1 MWHKMPYNTLL
12 LLFLLSLSFPAL
24 LPAGAAT
31 VLYVKPTKDTPC
43 PSEPCHTLDEYA
55 QNATRYFVSDTAI
68 EFLPGTYNLSKPLH
82 ISGINNLSLLVRNG
96 TRNATVI
103 WISRSEALH
112 FTHHATNKSGVYQLN
127 LVNSPVGSIPV
138 MPWEG
143 SVYVVVSEKN
153 ETRPTAGDVNVSS
166 YQCALNSLSGG
177 ACGCPSGLSL
187 SLGDPEYCLKCS
199 NIYLVLIIPFALA
212 GLALVFFIKVLNL
225 TVAEG
230 TINGLIFY
238 ANIVQ
243 ANQAV
248 FFPAE
253 ETNPLKVFIAW
264 LNLDLGITTCFFD
277 GLDAYWKTWL
287 QFVFLLHLWA
297 ITTLIIYLSRKFQAV
312 AKIIGNNSVPVLATL
327 IFLSYSKLL
336 YTIIVALSLSFQKFS
351 DNSTVAVWSFDGNIE
366 YLSGKHIPLF
376 LVALVVLLFLWLP
389 YTALLLFEQCI
400 QKLGY
405 YRIRRWM
412 LRLKP
417 FLDAYFGPLKGEHR
431 YWFGVLLIAR
441 AVLLLVSCFTNNP
454 SVNLLAVIT
463 VTVLL
468 LIHLPYDTHKV
479 AHPNGASKCIRFWG
493 GSYYRKPYLSLLET
507 SFLLNLVML
516 AAGSWYARS
525 TEGSQRAVVYTLV
538 GITFCQ
544 FIGIIILHG
553 YNQLKKLWHGRKRK
567 LQLASRADY
576 EPIPDQPAGLEDDHG
591 PPYQPMIQCR
601 ETLLE
606 DEDN

>member
-1 MWHKMPYNTLL
+1 M
-12 LLFLLSLSFPAL
+12 
-24 LPAGAAT
+24 
-31 VLYVKPTKDTPC
+31 LYVKPTEDTPC

-55 QNATRYFVSDTAI
+55 QYATRYFVSDTAI

-112 FTHHATNKSGVYQLN
+112 FTHHATNKSKVSQLL
-127 LVNSPVGSIPV
+127 LVISPVGSIPV
-138 MPWEG
+138 MPREG
-143 SVYVVVSEKN
+143 SVTVVVSEKN
-153 ETRPTAGDVNVSS
+153 ETRPMAGGLNVSS

-177 ACGCPSGLSL
+177 VCECPSGLSL

-212 GLALVFFIKVLNL
+212 GFALVFFIKVLNL
-225 TVAEG
+225 TIAEG

-238 ANIVQ
+238 VNIVQ
-243 ANQAV
+243 ANQTV

-253 ETNPLKVFIAW
+253 EANPLKVFIAW

-287 QFVFLLHLWA
+287 QFVFPLYLWA
-297 ITTLIIYLSRKFQAV
+297 ITSLIIYLSHKFQAV
-312 AKIIGNNSVPVLATL
+312 AKILGNNSVPVLATL

-336 YTIIVALSLSFQKFS
+336 YTIIAALSLSFQKVS
-351 DNSTVAVWSFDGNIE
+351 DNSTVAVWSFDGTIE

-376 LVALVVLLFLWLP
+376 LVAIVVLLFLWLP

-516 AAGSWYARS
+516 AAGSWYAQS

-544 FIGIIILHG
+544 FIGIIIFHG
-553 YNQLKKLWHGRKRK
+553 YNQLKRLWHGRKRK

>member
-1 MWHKMPYNTLL
+1 M
-12 LLFLLSLSFPAL
+12 
-24 LPAGAAT
+24 
-31 VLYVKPTKDTPC
+31 LYVKPTKDTPC

-55 QNATRYFVSDTAI
+55 QNATQYFVSDTAM
-68 EFLPGTYNLSKPLH
+68 EFLPGTHNLSKPLH
-82 ISGINNLSLLVRNG
+82 ISGINNLSLLVRN
-96 TRNATVI
+96 AT
-103 WISRSEALH
+103 
-112 FTHHATNKSGVYQLN
+112 TNLTAMKQYILS
-127 LVNSPVGSIPV
+127 LVFSPVGSIPV
-138 MPWEG
+138 MHWGG
-143 SVYVVVSEKN
+143 STVVVVSEKN
-153 ETRPTAGDVNVSS
+153 ETRPMAGDVNVSHY
-166 YQCALNSLSGG
+166 YQCALKYANSLSGG
-177 ACGCPSGLSL
+177 ARGCPSGLSL

-199 NIYLVLIIPFALA
+199 NIYLLLIIPFALA

-253 ETNPLKVFIAW
+253 ETSPLKVLIAW

-287 QFVFLLHLWA
+287 QFVFPVYLWA
-297 ITTLIIYLSRKFQAV
+297 ITTLIIYLSHKFQSV
-312 AKIIGNNSVPVLATL
+312 AKVIGINSVPVLATL

-336 YTIIVALSLSFQKFS
+336 YMIIAALSLSFRKVS
-351 DNSTVAVWSFDGNIE
+351 DNSTVAVWSFDENIE

-376 LVALVVLLFLWLP
+376 VVALVVLLFFWLP

-400 QKLGY
+400 QKISN

-431 YWFGVLLIAR
+431 YWFGVLLVAR
-441 AVLLLVSCFTNNP
+441 AVLLLVFCFTNDP
-454 SVNLLAVIT
+454 SINLLAVIT
-463 VTVLL
+463 VAVLL
-468 LIHLPYDTHKV
+468 LIHLPYDNHMMV
-479 AHPNGASKCIRFWG
+479 HPNGASKCIRFWG

-516 AAGSWYARS
+516 AAGSWYVRS
-525 TEGSQRAVVYTLV
+525 AEGSQRAVVYTFV
-538 GITFCQ
+538 SITFCQ
-544 FIGIIILHG
+544 FIGILILHG
-553 YNQLKKLWHGRKRK
+553 YNQLKKWWHGRKQK
-567 LQLASRADY
+567 LQPVSRADY
-576 EPIPDQPAGLEDDHG
+576 EPIPDQPAGLEEDHE
-591 PPYQPMIQCR
+591 PPYRPMSQCR

-606 DEDN
+606 DEDNWMN

>member
-1 MWHKMPYNTLL
+1 MPYNTLL
-12 LLFLLSLSFPAL
+12 LLFLLSLGFPVL

-31 VLYVKPTKDTPC
+31 VLYVKPTIDTPC
-43 PSEPCHTLDEYA
+43 PSEPCHTLDDYA
-55 QNATRYFVSDTAI
+55 QYATRHLVSVTAI

-82 ISGINNLSLLVRNG
+82 ISGINNLSLLVRNA

-112 FTHHATNKSGVYQLN
+112 FPYHATNGSSHL
-127 LVNSPVGSIPV
+127 LSITSPVGSV
-138 MPWEG
+138 G
-143 SVYVVVSEKN
+143 VVATERN
-153 ETRPTAGDVNVSS
+153 ETRSMAGDVNVSH
-166 YQCALNSLSGG
+166 YQCGLNSLSGG

-212 GLALVFFIKVLNL
+212 GFALVFFIKVLNL

-248 FFPAE
+248 FFPAQ

-287 QFVFLLHLWA
+287 QFVFPLYLWA
-297 ITTLIIYLSRKFQAV
+297 IITLIIYLSRKFQAV
-312 AKIIGNNSVPVLATL
+312 AKIIGNNSVPILATL
-327 IFLSYSKLL
+327 ILLSYSKLL
-336 YTIIVALSLSFQKFS
+336 YTIIAALSLSFQKVS

-389 YTALLLFEQCI
+389 YTALLLFQQCI
-400 QKLGY
+400 QKIGN

-417 FLDAYFGPLKGEHR
+417 FLDAYFGPLMGEHR

-441 AVLLLVSCFTNNP
+441 AVLLLVFCFTNHP

-463 VTVLL
+463 VTILL
-468 LIHLPYDTHKV
+468 LTHLPYDNHMMV
-479 AHPNGASKCIRFWG
+479 HPNGASKSIRFWG

-516 AAGSWYARS
+516 AAGSWYVRS
-525 TEGSQRAVVYTLV
+525 AEGSQRDVVYTFV

-544 FIGIIILHG
+544 FIGIIILRS
-553 YNQLKKLWHGRKRK
+553 YNQLKKWWHGRKRK
-567 LQLASRADY
+567 LQLVSRADY
-576 EPIPDQPAGLEDDHG
+576 EHIPDLPVDLEEDQWS
-591 PPYQPMIQCR
+591 PYRPMNQCR

>member
-1 MWHKMPYNTLL
+1 MPNNTLL
-12 LLFLLSLSFPAL
+12 LLFLLSLGFPAP

-43 PSEPCHTLDEYA
+43 PSEPCHTQDEYA
-55 QNATRYFVSDTAI
+55 QNVPRHFVSDTAI

-82 ISGINNLSLLVRNG
+82 ISGINNLSLLVRNA
-96 TRNATVI
+96 TRNLTVI
-103 WISRSEALH
+103 RISRPEAIDNVTTM
-112 FTHHATNKSGVYQLN
+112 FGVY
-127 LVNSPVGSIPV
+127 SPI
-138 MPWEG
+138 G
-143 SVYVVVSEKN
+143 SVMVVVIGKN
-153 ETRPTAGDVNVSS
+153 ETRSMAGDVNVSH
-166 YQCALNSLSGG
+166 YQCASNSLSGG

-199 NIYLVLIIPFALA
+199 NIYLVLILPFALA

-264 LNLDLGITTCFFD
+264 LNLDLGIPTCFFD

-287 QFVFLLHLWA
+287 QFVFPLYLWA
-297 ITTLIIYLSRKFQAV
+297 IITLIIYLSHKFQVV
-312 AKIIGNNSVPVLATL
+312 AKVIGNNSVPVLATL

-336 YTIIVALSLSFQKFS
+336 YTIIAALSLSFQKAS
-351 DNSTVAVWSFDGNIE
+351 DNSTVAVWSFDRNIE

-400 QKLGY
+400 QKIGN

-441 AVLLLVSCFTNNP
+441 AVLLLVFCFTNNP
-454 SVNLLAVIT
+454 NVNLLAVIT
-463 VTVLL
+463 VAILL
-468 LIHLPYDTHKV
+468 LTHLPYDNHMMV
-479 AHPNGASKCIRFWG
+479 HPNGASKCIRFWG

-516 AAGSWYARS
+516 AAGSWYVRS
-525 TEGSQRAVVYTLV
+525 AEGSQRAVVYTFV

-553 YNQLKKLWHGRKRK
+553 YNQLKKGWHGRKRK
-567 LQLASRADY
+567 LQLVSRADY
-576 EPIPDQPAGLEDDHG
+576 EPIPDQPVGLEEDHG
-591 PPYQPMIQCR
+591 PPYIDRPMNQCR

>member
-1 MWHKMPYNTLL
+1 MPYNTLL
-12 LLFLLSLSFPAL
+12 LLILLSLGLPAL

-55 QNATRYFVSDTAI
+55 QNTSQYFSGTTI
-68 EFLPGTYNLSKPLH
+68 EFLPGTHNLSKPLH
-82 ISGINNLSLLVRNG
+82 I
-96 TRNATVI
+96 
-103 WISRSEALH
+103 H
-112 FTHHATNKSGVYQLN
+112 QLWQ
-127 LVNSPVGSIPV
+127 NSPVGSIPPMHWRGKV
-138 MPWEG
+138 MMFPI
-143 SVYVVVSEKN
+143 EKN
-153 ETRPTAGDVNVSS
+153 DTRPLAGDVNAS
-166 YQCALNSLSGG
+166 YYLQCVTNSLSGG
-177 ACGCPSGLSL
+177 ACGCPPGLSL

-199 NIYLVLIIPFALA
+199 NVYLVLIIPFALA

-248 FFPAE
+248 FFPAG
-253 ETNPLKVFIAW
+253 ETSPLKVFIAW

-287 QFVFLLHLWA
+287 QFVFPLYLWA
-297 ITTLIIYLSRKFQAV
+297 IITLIIYLSHKFQAV
-312 AKIIGNNSVPVLATL
+312 AKIMGNNSVPVLATL
-327 IFLSYSKLL
+327 ILLSYSKLL
-336 YTIIVALSLSFQKFS
+336 YVIITALSLSFLKVS
-351 DNSTVAVWSFDGNIE
+351 DNSTVAVWSFDENIE

-376 LVALVVLLFLWLP
+376 LAAIVVLLFLWLP
-389 YTALLLFEQCI
+389 YTTLLLFEQCI
-400 QKLGY
+400 QKIGN
-405 YRIRRWM
+405 YRIRKWM

-441 AVLLLVSCFTNNP
+441 ALLLLVFCFTNNP
-454 SVNLLAVIT
+454 NVNLLATIT
-463 VTVLL
+463 VAVLL
-468 LIHLPYDTHKV
+468 LVHLPYDTHMTV
-479 AHPNGASKCIRFWG
+479 HPNGASKYIRFWG
-493 GSYYRKPYLSLLET
+493 GSYYRKSYLSLLET

-516 AAGSWYARS
+516 AAGSWYVLKAES
-525 TEGSQRAVVYTLV
+525 GQRAVVYIFV

-544 FIGIIILHG
+544 SIGIIILHG
-553 YNQLKKLWHGRKRK
+553 YNQIKKWWSERKK
-567 LQLASRADY
+567 NLQQVNRADY
-576 EPIPDQPAGLEDDHG
+576 ETIPDQSSGLETDQWAQ
-591 PPYQPMIQCR
+591 YRPMNQCR
-601 ETLLE
+601 EPLLE